1 VNYPLLAKSLNI
13 YNSNGALRLFE
24 KKMYNL
30 AASFDSQLSPVAP
43 FLFYLVIGII
53 IFVETGLLIGFF
65 LPGDSLLFSA
75 GLVVSARED
84 INIVFLIL
92 VIFMAAFVGDQVGYV
107 IGRKLGRPYLERK
120 NSPRMQKMLARSE
133 RFYERYGWWS
143 VVIARYIPWVRTFV
157 PPIAGTVRMNYYKFL
172 SANAL
177 GAFLWGVGITLAGFY
192 SGSIS
197 WVKDISYFLAAFFI
211 TGSIVSALIN
221 YRRDRRD

>member
-1 VNYPLLAKSLNI
+1 MLT
-13 YNSNGALRLFE
+13 
-24 KKMYNL
+24 L
-30 AASFDSQLSPVAP
+30 AASFDEQLSPVAP
-43 FLFYLVIGII
+43 FLFYVVIAGII
-53 IFVETGLLIGFF
+53 FIETGLLLGFF

-75 GLVVSARED
+75 GLVAAARDD

-92 VIFMAAFVGDQVGYV
+92 AIFLAAFIGDQVGYV
-107 IGRKLGRPYLERK
+107 IGRKLGRPYLEK
-120 NSPRMQKMLARSE
+120 HKSKRMQRMLERSE

-157 PPIAGTVRMNYYKFL
+157 PPIAGTVKMNYYRFL

-177 GAFLWGVGITLAGFY
+177 GAFLWGVGITLAGYY

-211 TGSIVSALIN
+211 TGSIISALIN